1 MAGTGIGEACSFVT
15 ANAPALAQAFPFREG
30 QCTGIGEAFPFHKGQ
45 CTGIGANAYLSHP
58 FGLEFADKMHP
69 SKVFE
74 WLPTPLPSLE
84 KTMIVSQ
91 KWLADYVDVSM
102 SHDELVDRLTM
113 SGLNH
118 EGTETVGD
126 DSAIDLEVTSNRADC
141 LGHIGVAREIA
152 VLYGTEL
159 KVPDPQPKTNGQSI
173 ADDCKV
179 SIEATDACQKYTAR
193 LIRGLKIG
201 PSPQWLQ
208 DRLKSLGIAIVNNV
222 VDATNYVMFEC
233 GQPLHAFDF
242 AKIDGGQIIVRKA
255 KAKEEFQAI
264 DHRTYELNP
273 DDCVIADASNAVAIA
288 GVMGGAESEVS
299 DATTDVL
306 IESAWFAPLSVR
318 KTARRLTLHSPSS
331 FRYERD
337 VDATRLDWASR
348 RCCELILECAGGELL
363 DGVAE
368 AGTEPAAIEP
378 VTLRHDQLPRILGI
392 EIPADF
398 VPKTLTGLGLEV
410 TKTSA
415 DSTTAIPPSWRKDL
429 TREVDLVEEVGRIY
443 GFDKVPDNARV
454 PMAASVRP
462 TADRVLDRIRDVLT
476 SAGFDEAVTAS
487 LVPEKWSDAYSPWSD
502 QPPLTSSQPMLG
514 VLEKA
519 SQNIGTVNLLRRSL
533 VPNLLEVRRINEYRS
548 NGDVSIFETAKV
560 YLTDPKGGIP
570 DQPTK
575 LAIASGCDYVDMKG
589 LVESLV
595 DYLAPGK
602 VVTAEDCE
610 NDLLDRDRSAKL
622 TVDGQ
627 LLGWMGE
634 ISKPGRKLFG
644 LRSGSSVAELDV
656 SLLESLAVL
665 VPLHQ
670 NQSTFPPVS
679 RDFNF
684 IVDDEVSWAQ
694 LESTVRGAAGQLLE
708 SVEYRETFRDANKD
722 GPGKKR
728 LLLSVVLRSDDA
740 TLTGEQADSVST
752 SIIGDCESKL
762 SAALVG

>member
-1 MAGTGIGEACSFVT
+1 
-15 ANAPALAQAFPFREG
+15 
-30 QCTGIGEAFPFHKGQ
+30 
-45 CTGIGANAYLSHP
+45 
-58 FGLEFADKMHP
+58 
-69 SKVFE
+69 
-74 WLPTPLPSLE
+74 
-84 KTMIVSQ
+84 MIVSQ

-102 SHDELVDRLTM
+102 SHDELADRLTM

-152 VLYGTEL
+152 VLYGTQL

-173 ADDCKV
+173 GDHCKV
-179 SIEATDACQKYTAR
+179 SIESTDSCQRYTAR
-193 LIRGLKIG
+193 LIRGVKIG

-208 DRLKSLGIAIVNNV
+208 DRLTTLGIAIVNNV
-222 VDATNYVMFEC
+222 VDVTNYVMFEC

-242 AKIDGGQIIVRKA
+242 AKLDGGQIIIRKA
-255 KAKEEFQAI
+255 KDKEQFQAI

-273 DDCVIADASNAVAIA
+273 DDCVIADASNPVAIA
-288 GVMGGAESEVS
+288 GVMGGADSEVS
-299 DATTDVL
+299 DSTTDVL

-331 FRYERD
+331 FRFERD
-337 VDATRLDWASR
+337 VDAAQLDWASR
-348 RCCELILECAGGELL
+348 RCCELILECAGGQLL

-368 AGTEPAAIEP
+368 AGAESVAKEAL
-378 VTLRHDQLPRILGI
+378 TLRHGQLSRILGI
-392 EIPADF
+392 EIPAEF
-398 VPKTLTGLGLEV
+398 IPQTLTALGLEV
-410 TKTSA
+410 IKTSA
-415 DSTTAIPPSWRKDL
+415 ESTTAVPPSWRKDL

-443 GFDKVPDNARV
+443 GFDKVPDDASV
-454 PMAASVRP
+454 PMAASGRP
-462 TADRVLDRIRDVLT
+462 KADRVLDRIRDVLT

-548 NGDVSIFETAKV
+548 NGDVDVFETAKV
-560 YLTDPKGGIP
+560 YLSDPKGGIP

-575 LAIASGCDYVDMKG
+575 LAIASGCGYATMKG
-589 LVESLV
+589 LIESLL
-595 DYLAPGK
+595 DYLATGK
-602 VVTAEDCE
+602 TVTVEGCADP
-610 NDLLDRDRSAKL
+610 LLDRDRSARL
-622 TVDGQ
+622 MVEGQ
-627 LLGWMGE
+627 LLGWVGE
-634 ISKPGRKLFG
+634 VSQSGRKLFG
-644 LRSGSSVAELDV
+644 LRSGSTVAELDIA
-656 SLLESLAVL
+656 LLESLALL
-665 VPLHQ
+665 VPQHS

-684 IVDDEVSWAQ
+684 IVSDEVSWAQ
-694 LESTVRGAAGQLLE
+694 LESTVRGAAGELLE
-708 SVEYRETFRDANKD
+708 SVDYRETFRDAKKD

-740 TLTGEQADSVST
+740 TLTGEQADAVST
-752 SIIGDCESKL
+752 RIIERTQKDVG
-762 SAALVG
+762 AALVG

>member
-1 MAGTGIGEACSFVT
+1 
-15 ANAPALAQAFPFREG
+15 LAQTSILVILLILNSTTERAIRAF
-30 QCTGIGEAFPFHKGQ
+30 
-45 CTGIGANAYLSHP
+45 
-58 FGLEFADKMHP
+58 
-69 SKVFE
+69 FE
-74 WLPTPLPSLE
+74 WPQTPLPLLE
-84 KTMIVSQ
+84 KAMIVSQ

-118 EGTETVGD
+118 EGTEAVGD

-141 LGHIGVAREIA
+141 LGHVGVAREIA
-152 VLYGTEL
+152 VLYETEL
-159 KVPDPQPKTNGQSI
+159 KVPDPQPKTSGVSI
-173 ADDCKV
+173 ADHCKV
-179 SIEATDACQKYTAR
+179 SIEDSASCQKYTAR
-193 LIRGLKIG
+193 LIKGVKIG

-208 DRLKSLGIAIVNNV
+208 DRLTTLGIAIVNNV
-222 VDATNYVMFEC
+222 VDVTNYVMFEC

-242 AKIDGGQIIVRKA
+242 AKIAGGQIIVRAA
-255 KAKEEFQAI
+255 KDKEEFKAI
-264 DHRTYELNP
+264 DHRSYELNP
-273 DDCVIADASNAVAIA
+273 DDCVIADTSNAVAIA
-288 GVMGGAESEVS
+288 GVMGGSDSEVS
-299 DATTDVL
+299 ETTTDVL

-331 FRYERD
+331 FRFERD
-337 VDATRLDWASR
+337 VDAAQLDWASR

-368 AGTEPAAIEP
+368 AGSDPAAVAD
-378 VTLRHDQLPRILGI
+378 VTLRHAQLERILGI
-392 EIPADF
+392 EIPSDV
-398 VPKTLTGLGLEV
+398 VPRTLIGLGLKV
-410 TKTSA
+410 TKTTN
-415 DSTTAIPPSWRKDL
+415 DYTTATPPSWRKDL

-443 GFDKVPDNARV
+443 GFDKVPDNAPV
-454 PMAASVRP
+454 PMAASTRP
-462 TADRVLDRIRDVLT
+462 RADRVLDRIREVLT

-548 NGDVSIFETAKV
+548 NGDVDVFETAKV
-560 YLTDPKGGIP
+560 YLTDPNGGIP

-575 LAIASGCDYVDMKG
+575 LAVASGCDYVAMKG

-595 DYLAPGK
+595 DYLAAGK
-602 VVTAEDCE
+602 AVTVEDC
-610 NDLLDRDRSAKL
+610 DDPLLDRDRSAKL
-622 TVDGQ
+622 MIDGQ
-627 LLGWMGE
+627 LLGWVGE
-634 ISKPGRKLFG
+634 VSKSGRKLFG
-644 LRSGSSVAELDV
+644 LRSGSSVAEVDIAI
-656 SLLESLAVL
+656 LESLAVL
-665 VPLHQ
+665 VPQHA

-694 LESTVRGAAGQLLE
+694 LESTVRGAAGKLLE

-728 LLLSVVLRSDDA
+728 LLLSVVLRSDEA
-740 TLTGEQADSVST
+740 TLTGDQADAVST
-752 SIIGDCESKL
+752 SIIESCQKTMD
-762 SAALVG
+762 AALVG